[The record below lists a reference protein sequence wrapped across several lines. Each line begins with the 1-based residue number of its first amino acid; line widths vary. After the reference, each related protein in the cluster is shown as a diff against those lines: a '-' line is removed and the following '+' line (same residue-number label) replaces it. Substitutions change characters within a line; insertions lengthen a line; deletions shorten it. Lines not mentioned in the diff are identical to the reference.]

1 MGRRLGA
8 EGRSVGDARAF
19 ERGPHGVLTEYQRVR
34 TTQSE
39 GNSCRAGAEAGGPP
53 AGVSGP
59 GPRWPRRLQVLAVE
73 VAGGRQVWL
82 VF

>member
-1 MGRRLGA
+1 MLKA
-8 EGRSVGDARAF
+8 VQWEMP
-19 ERGPHGVLTEYQRVR
+19 GPLSEAPTGVLTEYQRVR